1 VVAVKAGS
9 RWRSVTCD
17 TEVVIVKAPAGE
29 VELACGGAAMVPVG
43 TDADAGTPAAGL
55 DEGTLIGKRYVDDD
69 DTIEV
74 LATKGGK
81 GSLTVDGQRLVEKS
95 AKPLPSSD

>member
-1 VVAVKAGS
+1 
-9 RWRSVTCD
+9 VTCD

>member
-9 RWRSVTCD
+9 RWRSATCD
-17 TEVVIVKAPAGE
+17 TEVVIVKAPPGD

-43 TDADAGTPAAGL
+43 TEVDARTPAAGL
-55 DEGTLIGKRYVDDD
+55 DEGTLIGKRYVDED

-81 GSLTVDGQRLVEKS
+81 GSLTVDGKRLVEKS